1 MIINPSPRIY
11 NAVKALE
18 KALFGAE
25 TQVLWFNH
33 GAVVITDAAV
43 YEVFYNGADISIRQA
58 TLERGRD
65 WVDVTGE
72 VEIEFDSPSPIRA
85 G

>member
-11 NAVKALE
+11 SAVKALE

-25 TQVLWFNH
+25 TQVFWSNL
-33 GAVVITDAAV
+33 GAVVITEAAV
-43 YEVFYNGADISIRQA
+43 YEVFYNGADINIRQA
-58 TLERGRD
+58 TLERARD
-65 WVDVTGE
+65 WEDVTGE